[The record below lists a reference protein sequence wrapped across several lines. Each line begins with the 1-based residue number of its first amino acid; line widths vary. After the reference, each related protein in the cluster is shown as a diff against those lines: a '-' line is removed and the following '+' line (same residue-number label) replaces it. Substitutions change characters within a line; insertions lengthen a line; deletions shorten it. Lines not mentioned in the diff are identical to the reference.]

1 MWKNTSKH
9 QRDPICKNLSS
20 LFWKLQAIALRWD
33 FVPSLACVEFSRFSS
48 FSFHFLPKFIEFKM
62 HAWVWICAVTK
73 ILLNNYR
80 LNQLSVMNFYYLTL
94 EYTHADQRAEPTESI
109 VCVYIHI
116 LFKVFIIAVF
126 IFHVFFSS
134 FPFSFPFSLFV
145 ALSWNA
151 VNICWFTSHK
161 QIRKNECSVHLDDAA
176 WKIVAARFL
185 MYFIIRVVYSVFSR
199 FDRENRVVR
208 PCAHCTAQTK
218 RYTKLLTSA

>member
-1 MWKNTSKH
+1 MGFCAQFSMCWV
-9 QRDPICKNLSS
+9 QS
-20 LFWKLQAIALRWD
+20 LFIV
-33 FVPSLACVEFSRFSS
+33 FIS
-48 FSFHFLPKFIEFKM
+48 FFFAEFIEFKM

-73 ILLNNYR
+73 ILPNNYR

-94 EYTHADQRAEPTESI
+94 EYTHADQRAEPTTSI
-109 VCVYIHI
+109 VCVHIHI

-134 FPFSFPFSLFV
+134 FPFSFPFSLFL

-161 QIRKNECSVHLDDAA
+161 QILKNECSVHLDDAA

-185 MYFIIRVVYSVFSR
+185 IR

>member
-1 MWKNTSKH
+1 
-9 QRDPICKNLSS
+9 
-20 LFWKLQAIALRWD
+20 
-33 FVPSLACVEFSRFSS
+33 
-48 FSFHFLPKFIEFKM
+48 M

-73 ILLNNYR
+73 ILPNNYR

-94 EYTHADQRAEPTESI
+94 EYTHADQRAEPTTSI
-109 VCVYIHI
+109 VCVHIHI
-116 LFKVFIIAVF
+116 LFKVFVIAVF

-134 FPFSFPFSLFV
+134 FPFSFPFSLSLFF

-151 VNICWFTSHK
+151 VNIWWFTSHK

-208 PCAHCTAQTK
+208 PCAQHRTAQTK